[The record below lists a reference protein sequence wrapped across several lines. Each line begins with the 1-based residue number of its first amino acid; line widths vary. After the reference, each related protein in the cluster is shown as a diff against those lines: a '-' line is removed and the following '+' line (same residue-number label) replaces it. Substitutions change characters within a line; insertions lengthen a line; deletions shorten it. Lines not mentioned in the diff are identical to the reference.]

1 MFRFIIALFAS
12 LMIVQS
18 AFADT
23 ARPEIAKYVKGYQGQ
38 EGVQVWTLRIGPK
51 EANESLVQIANVDN
65 ALDKK
70 IIRCKVEPASG
81 GATSYKTE
89 VEGKSWE
96 LLRVKEGSG
105 ELYLPGESSS
115 TWVAYSESLSQ
126 EGNAEHFLTDYLE
139 QEGK

>member
-1 MFRFIIALFAS
+1 MFRFIIAILGS
-12 LMIVQS
+12 LMIIQS
-18 AFADT
+18 AFADAT
-23 ARPEIAKYVKGYQGQ
+23 RPEIAKYVKGYEGQ
-38 EGVQVWTLRIGPK
+38 EGIQVWTLRIGPK

-89 VEGKSWE
+89 IDGKSWE
-96 LLRVKEGSG
+96 LLRVKDGSG

-115 TWVAYSESLSQ
+115 TWVAYSQSLSQ

>member
-1 MFRFIIALFAS
+1 MFRFIIAILGS
-12 LMIVQS
+12 LMIMQS
-18 AFADT
+18 AFADAT
-23 ARPEIAKYVKGYQGQ
+23 RPEIAKYVKGYEGQ
-38 EGVQVWTLRIGPK
+38 EGIQVWTLRIGPK

-89 VEGKSWE
+89 IDGKSWE
-96 LLRVKEGSG
+96 LLRVKDGSG

-115 TWVAYSESLSQ
+115 TWVAYSQSLSQ

>member
-1 MFRFIIALFAS
+1 MFRFIIAILGS
-12 LMIVQS
+12 LMIMQS
-18 AFADT
+18 AFADAT
-23 ARPEIAKYVKGYQGQ
+23 RPEIAKYVKGYEGQ

-81 GATSYKTE
+81 GATSYKTQID
-89 VEGKSWE
+89 GKSWE
-96 LLRVKEGSG
+96 LLRVKDGSG

-115 TWVAYSESLSQ
+115 TWVAYSQSLSQ

>member
-1 MFRFIIALFAS
+1 MFRFIIAILGS
-12 LMIVQS
+12 LMIMQS
-18 AFADT
+18 AFADAT
-23 ARPEIAKYVKGYQGQ
+23 RPEIAKYVKGYEGQ

-70 IIRCKVEPASG
+70 IIRCKMEPASG

-89 VEGKSWE
+89 IDGKSWE
-96 LLRVKEGSG
+96 LLRVKDGSG

-115 TWVAYSESLSQ
+115 TWVAYSQSLSQ

>member
-1 MFRFIIALFAS
+1 MFRFIIAILGS
-12 LMIVQS
+12 LMIIQS
-18 AFADT
+18 AFAD
-23 ARPEIAKYVKGYQGQ
+23 ASRPEIAKYVKGYEGQ
-38 EGVQVWTLRIGPK
+38 EGIQVWTLRIGPK

-89 VEGKSWE
+89 IDGKSWE
-96 LLRVKEGSG
+96 LLRVKDGSG

-115 TWVAYSESLSQ
+115 TWVAYSQSLSQ

>member
-1 MFRFIIALFAS
+1 MFRFIIAILGS
-12 LMIVQS
+12 LMIMQS
-18 AFADT
+18 AFADAT
-23 ARPEIAKYVKGYQGQ
+23 RPEIAKYVKGYEGQ

-89 VEGKSWE
+89 INGKSWE
-96 LLRVKEGSG
+96 LLRVKDGSG

-115 TWVAYSESLSQ
+115 TWVAYSQSLSQ

>member
-1 MFRFIIALFAS
+1 MFRFIIAILGS
-12 LMIVQS
+12 LMIMQS
-18 AFADT
+18 AFADAT
-23 ARPEIAKYVKGYQGQ
+23 RPEIAKYVKGYEGQ

-89 VEGKSWE
+89 IDGKSWE
-96 LLRVKEGSG
+96 LLRVKDGSG

-115 TWVAYSESLSQ
+115 TWVAYSQSLSQ

>member
-1 MFRFIIALFAS
+1 MFRFIIAILGS
-12 LMIVQS
+12 LMIMQS
-18 AFADT
+18 AFADAT
-23 ARPEIAKYVKGYQGQ
+23 RPEIAKYVKGYEGQ

-89 VEGKSWE
+89 IDGKSWE
-96 LLRVKEGSG
+96 LLRVKDGSG

-115 TWVAYSESLSQ
+115 TWVAYSQSLSQ

-139 QEGK
+139 QEAK

>member
-1 MFRFIIALFAS
+1 MFRFIIAILGS
-12 LMIVQS
+12 LMIMQS
-18 AFADT
+18 AFADAT
-23 ARPEIAKYVKGYQGQ
+23 RPEIAKYVKGYEGQ

-70 IIRCKVEPASG
+70 IIRCKVESASG

-89 VEGKSWE
+89 IDGKSWE
-96 LLRVKEGSG
+96 LLRVKDGSG

-115 TWVAYSESLSQ
+115 TWVAYSQSLSQ

>member
-1 MFRFIIALFAS
+1 MFRFIMAILGS
-12 LMIVQS
+12 LMIMQS
-18 AFADT
+18 AFADAT
-23 ARPEIAKYVKGYQGQ
+23 RPEIAKYVKGYEGQ

-81 GATSYKTE
+81 GATSYKTQID
-89 VEGKSWE
+89 GKSWE
-96 LLRVKEGSG
+96 LLRVKDGSG

-115 TWVAYSESLSQ
+115 TWVAYSQSLSQ

>member
-1 MFRFIIALFAS
+1 MFRFIIAILGS
-12 LMIVQS
+12 LMIMQS
-18 AFADT
+18 AFADAT
-23 ARPEIAKYVKGYQGQ
+23 RPEIAKYVKGYEGQ

-51 EANESLVQIANVDN
+51 GANESLVQIANVDN

-70 IIRCKVEPASG
+70 IIRCKMEPASG

-89 VEGKSWE
+89 IDGKSWE
-96 LLRVKEGSG
+96 LLRVKDGSG

-115 TWVAYSESLSQ
+115 TWVAYSQSLSQ

>member
-1 MFRFIIALFAS
+1 MFRFIVALFAS
-12 LMIVQS
+12 FMIMQS

-51 EANESLVQIANVDN
+51 EANESLVQIVNVDN

-96 LLRVKEGSG
+96 LLRVKDGSG

-115 TWVAYSESLSQ
+115 TWVAYSQSLSQ